1 MKVQKFSPTALIK
14 ILNHENADK
23 GGAILS
29 ARDSWLRGENGKHQ
43 TTKYAHNFCAE
54 ISEKDDLV
62 ILEISNRT
70 YRISGDL
77 VSLEEAI

>member
-1 MKVQKFSPTALIK
+1 MKMPTK
-14 ILNHENADK
+14 E
-23 GGAILS
+23 
-29 ARDSWLRGENGKHQ
+29 WLRGENGKHQ